1 MSGEVTRRKGM
12 RPMETEWWRCS
23 DSENVICN
31 LPEAEGSKG
40 ILGVIQKT
48 FIANE
53 IISVVKKKIRQ

>member
-23 DSENVICN
+23 DSENGICN